1 MTKDFKTST
10 VTQPNVAQY
19 GMSWMFGGIAIGLIV
34 GLFVYIVINKDI
46 DSVPS
51 TTEVVANNATSA
63 TTAQETPLMQGNANN
78 TSANQNDLPQPNFS
92 YHAVLPQLDVPV
104 TIKPDTSKPAATKQL
119 NNNAETKAPKETAP
133 ATNAKL
139 GKFNA
144 FQVGSYKT
152 QAQAAAMQTRLK
164 QNGLA
169 THVEKADV
177 NGQDYYRI
185 KLGPASSADV
195 YNKWQQTLS
204 GMGINPLPIH
214 L

>member
-46 DSVPS
+46 DAVP
-51 TTEVVANNATSA
+51 TPTEAQADTNAMSSSA
-63 TTAQETPLMQGNANN
+63 PQETALMQGNASNA
-78 TSANQNDLPQPNFS
+78 TGQSDTQVQPNFS

-104 TIKPDTSKPAATKQL
+104 AITPDTSKPAKQL
-119 NNNAETKAPKETAP
+119 SNSAETKAAKEASP
-133 ATNAKL
+133 AATTKL

-152 QAQAAAMQTRLK
+152 QAQASAMQARLK

-169 THVEKADV
+169 THIEKAEV

-185 KLGPASSADV
+185 KLGPATSADV

-204 GMGINPLPIH
+204 SMGINPLPIH

>member
-46 DSVPS
+46 NAVPS
-51 TTEVVANNATSA
+51 PSEVQADTNAAS
-63 TTAQETPLMQGNANN
+63 TALQETALMQGNTTN
-78 TSANQNDLPQPNFS
+78 TTSQADTQVQPNFS

-104 TIKPDTSKPAATKQL
+104 AITPDTSKPAKQL
-119 NNNAETKAPKETAP
+119 SNSAETKPANKESVP
-133 ATNAKL
+133 VSNAKL

-144 FQVGSYKT
+144 LQVGSYKT
-152 QAQAAAMQTRLK
+152 QAQASAMQNRLK
-164 QNGLA
+164 QNGLS
-169 THVEKADV
+169 THIEKAEV

-185 KLGPASSADV
+185 KLGPTNSADV

-204 GMGINPLPIH
+204 SMGINPLPIH

>member
-46 DSVPS
+46 NAVPS
-51 TTEVVANNATSA
+51 PSEVQADTNAAS
-63 TTAQETPLMQGNANN
+63 TALQETALMQGNTTN
-78 TSANQNDLPQPNFS
+78 TSSQADTQVQPNFS

-104 TIKPDTSKPAATKQL
+104 AITPDTSKPAKQL
-119 NNNAETKAPKETAP
+119 SNSAETKPAKEAVP
-133 ATNAKL
+133 AVMTKL

-152 QAQAAAMQTRLK
+152 QAQASAMQTRLK

-169 THVEKADV
+169 THVEKAEV
-177 NGQDYYRI
+177 KGQDYYRI
-185 KLGPASSADV
+185 KLGPTNSADV

-204 GMGINPLPIH
+204 SMGINPLPIH

>member
-10 VTQPNVAQY
+10 ITQPHVAQY

-46 DSVPS
+46 DATPTEVHADTNTVSTS
-51 TTEVVANNATSA
+51 TTQETALMQDSA
-63 TTAQETPLMQGNANN
+63 TNPNA
-78 TSANQNDLPQPNFS
+78 NFS

-104 TIKPDTSKPAATKQL
+104 AIIPDTSNSVKQL
-119 NNNAETKAPKETAP
+119 NTNAETKPAKETTAP
-133 ATNAKL
+133 ATAASTKI

-152 QAQAAAMQTRLK
+152 QAQASAMQTRLK
-164 QNGLA
+164 QNGLS
-169 THVEKADV
+169 THIEKAEV

-185 KLGPASSADV
+185 KLGPTTSADI
-195 YNKWQQTLS
+195 YKKWQQTLS
-204 GMGINPLPIH
+204 SMGINPLPIH